1 MDARTVD
8 QAQLLKG
15 VLDLAVL
22 VVLRRGDNYG
32 YDIVRQ
38 LQDVQL
44 GDVAEV
50 SVYGTLRRLYRD
62 GLVSS
67 YVRPS
72 ESGPPRKYYGVT
84 ADGHT
89 YVTSALEQW
98 TRFTTAMSDLITT

>member
-1 MDARTVD
+1 MD

-22 VVLRRGDNYG
+22 VVLHRADNYG
-32 YDIVRQ
+32 YEIVRE
-38 LQDVQL
+38 LQDVKL

-50 SVYGTLRRLYRD
+50 SVYGTLRRLYRS

-72 ESGPPRKYYGVT
+72 ESGPPRKYYGLT
-84 ADGHT
+84 ADGDAHLAK
-89 YVTSALEQW
+89 ALDQW
-98 TRFTTAMSDLITT
+98 TRFTAAMNDLITA